1 MSINNTNPI
10 SKSKPIKE
18 LIRYATYCLDKE
30 NLFFGHGNDNSL
42 DEAICIISNILGINP
57 DVIDK
62 YLDSTLSS
70 EDFHKFLNILE
81 RRTKL
86 YIPTAYLTN
95 EAWLQ
100 GYNFYIDE
108 RAIIPR
114 SFISEILINGIY
126 PWIKKTENIKDIL
139 DLCTGSA
146 CLAIISSF
154 IFPNA
159 QILASDIS
167 DDALQIAKKN
177 IDSYALQDRI
187 AIKKSNLFEK
197 INNKKYDLIICN
209 PPYVNKISMENL
221 PKEYKHEP
229 EIALYGGS
237 DGMDIINTII
247 NTYNEYLNDNGI
259 LLLEIGNEYKN
270 FKQRFPDLYP
280 IWLTTATTENSV
292 LLLQK
297 NIA

>member
-1 MSINNTNPI
+1 MSINNAI
-10 SKSKPIKE
+10 SESKTIKE
-18 LIRYATYCLDKE
+18 LIRYATYCFDKE
-30 NLFFGHGNDNSL
+30 NLFFGHGSNNSL
-42 DEAICIISNILGINP
+42 DEAICIIANILKITP
-57 DVIDK
+57 DGVDN
-62 YLDSTLSS
+62 YLNSTLST
-70 EDFHKFLNILE
+70 ENFLKFLEILE
-81 RRTKL
+81 KRIKKH
-86 YIPTAYLTN
+86 IPTAYLTN

-100 GYNFYIDE
+100 GYNFYIDK

-126 PWIKKTENIKDIL
+126 PWIQKPENIKNIL

-154 IFPNA
+154 IFPDA

-167 DDALQIAKKN
+167 DSALQIAKKN
-177 IDSYALQDRI
+177 IDSYALQNRI
-187 AIKKSNLFEK
+187 SIKRSNLFEE

-221 PKEYKHEP
+221 PEEYKHEP
-229 EIALYGGS
+229 KIALYGGS
-237 DGMDIINTII
+237 DGMDLINIIINQ
-247 NTYNEYLNDNGI
+247 YNEYLNNNGI
-259 LLLEIGNEYKN
+259 LLMEIGNEYKH
-270 FKQRFPDLYP
+270 FKQRFPNLYP

-297 NIA
+297 NIS